1 MLELWV
7 ALLMAVHELS
17 SHILLLQQVLYIY
30 TLVALETTVGLLP
43 LVVVERHRELTLG
56 VSTTVAMVETLDV
69 KELLEQVQVEVPQQ
83 LSLLATR
90 QG

>member
-30 TLVALETTVGLLP
+30 TLVALETTVGQLP
-43 LVVVERHRELTLG
+43 LVLVERHREPTLG
-56 VSTTVAMVETLDV
+56 VSITVATVEMLV
-69 KELLEQVQVEVPQQ
+69 AEELLERVQVEVPQQ